1 MFLVL
6 FVNNIITA
14 SDSNKNKIKIKDLTT
29 KELLG
34 EQPFYSSYIDK
45 RNSRNQILKNYW
57 VNNLFIV
64 VILKNQNLEI

>member
-1 MFLVL
+1 MFLIL

-14 SDSNKNKIKIKDLTT
+14 SDSNKNKIKIKDLTA
-29 KELLG
+29 KELLD

>member
-1 MFLVL
+1 M
-6 FVNNIITA
+6 
-14 SDSNKNKIKIKDLTT
+14 KIKDLTT